1 MRRISVV
8 LDSWFLIAILRKES
22 NSYAEAATDILN
34 RIRKVKQSGKLKKLY
49 ILWPVYYETLN
60 TKTVKDRNSL
70 QRLRK
75 FIREFHKEL
84 VNADD
89 TLFREKCLNRIKR
102 EEKVDLSLS
111 DQVIGEFL
119 LRLRLAEES
128 PYEEFILIRDDE
140 GFSRFIRYWR
150 KENIKIVNAHWKDI
164 EIF

>member
-1 MRRISVV
+1 MRRIFVV

-34 RIRKVKQSGKLKKLY
+34 CIRKAKQSGKLKKLY
-49 ILWPVYYETLN
+49 ILWPIYYETLN

-89 TLFREKCLNRIKR
+89 TLFREECLNRIKR

-111 DQVIGEFL
+111 GQVIGEFL
-119 LRLRLAEES
+119 LRIAEES
-128 PYEEFILIRDDE
+128 PYEEFILIIDDE

-150 KENIKIVNAHWKDI
+150 KENIKIVNACWKDI